1 MKEEEKS
8 ESGSIDAGGAA
19 RRAVPTYF
27 SLLVRS
33 LVYHWRM
40 NVAVALG
47 VAAAAAV
54 LTGALLVGDSMRG
67 SLRGLALERLG
78 RVDELLLADRFFRV
92 ELADE
97 LAAGAEF
104 KQHFNAAVP
113 AIVLTASL
121 ENTDATPSRRANRVN
136 LFGCDERFWKLG
148 AGWPERLPQRR
159 EIVLNRTVAEQL
171 GAEPGDWIML
181 RLARPGEIPAESP
194 LGRHDDTV
202 DSHRLKVV
210 DVGTDVGAQKF
221 VEACKSEN
229 AAVCA
234 MSALLTTTMPQMAEV
249 VKTLKEA
256 GIKVKTII
264 GGAPVTQSYADEIGA
279 DGYAPDA
286 ASAVDITKKLI
297 GAA

>member
-1 MKEEEKS
+1 MANMKAIAEALFKGDRNKVVELTKKALAEKAAP
-8 ESGSIDAGGAA
+8 EQILNEGLITGMDQVGAKFKANEIYVPEVLIAA
-19 RRAVPTYF
+19 RAMHGAMDVLEPELKKAGVKPVATVV
-27 SLLVRS
+27 LGTVKGDLHDIGKNLVG
-33 LVYHWRM
+33 M
-40 NVAVALG
+40 M
-47 VAAAAAV
+47 
-54 LTGALLVGDSMRG
+54 LTGGG
-67 SLRGLALERLG
+67 
-78 RVDELLLADRFFRV
+78 
-92 ELADE
+92 
-97 LAAGAEF
+97 
-104 KQHFNAAVP
+104 
-113 AIVLTASL
+113 
-121 ENTDATPSRRANRVN
+121 
-136 LFGCDERFWKLG
+136 
-148 AGWPERLPQRR
+148 
-159 EIVLNRTVAEQL
+159 
-171 GAEPGDWIML
+171 
-181 RLARPGEIPAESP
+181 
-194 LGRHDDTV
+194 
-202 DSHRLKVV
+202 LKVV